1 MALIAKVKLDVLIPS
16 GVTKAE
22 AKEWLRFQLGD
33 NGGMSADNPLVDE
46 ELEPYYFEVE
56 FYDD

>member
-1 MALIAKVKLDVLIPS
+1 MAMTASVKLNVLIPN

-22 AKEWLRFQLGD
+22 AREWLRFQLGD

-56 FYDD
+56 FHDS